1 VSSTMNPI
9 VVEESPIPPA
19 LHDDHVA
26 LPVAP
31 EVSRTRLFAGVI
43 GGVAL
48 LSGLFVAGWLP
59 RRAAAAAAVA
69 AGDER
74 AAGPR
79 RAEVVKPRLET
90 GAVPITLTGGIEALR
105 ETAIWAR
112 ASGYVRTWRVDIG
125 DRVEKGQVL
134 VELDTPELDQQ
145 LAQAQADLASR
156 RAAIEL
162 ARANA
167 AFSRPQALRYESLV
181 PQGLAAQQDL
191 DAKRAAAAVDLA
203 SVHAAEAA
211 LLSQEAEVRRLT
223 ELRSFARVTAPFAGI
238 ITARNVEEGT
248 LVTAGTS
255 GGAGLFRLATT
266 SPVRVF
272 IQVPQALAP
281 SMRAGTAAQVR
292 VREYP
297 DRVFVGTVTRT
308 AGALDPA
315 SRTLRTEVQV
325 PNPGGELLAGV
336 YAQVALETP
345 SSHRT
350 LYVPSAAVMADAHGT
365 HVAVLGDDGRL
376 RFAPVHV
383 ERDTGAEAAIVS
395 GLDGTERVV
404 TNPGEDTV
412 EGAAVVPVERTR
424 N

>member
-1 VSSTMNPI
+1 MSSSMNPT
-9 VVEESPIPPA
+9 VVEHPA
-19 LHDDHVA
+19 SNEAHEDHVE

-31 EVSRTRLFAGVI
+31 EVSRTRLAAGGVL
-43 GGVAL
+43 GVAL
-48 LSGLFVAGWLP
+48 LAGLFVAGWVP
-59 RRAAAAAAVA
+59 RHASAAAAVV
-69 AGDER
+69 AGEER
-74 AAGPR
+74 ALGPH
-79 RAEVVKPRLET
+79 RAEVMTPRVAKSATAL
-90 GAVPITLTGGIEALR
+90 TLTGGVEALR

-112 ASGYVRTWRVDIG
+112 ASGYVRTWHVDIG

-145 LAQAQADLASR
+145 LAQAVADMASR

-162 ARANA
+162 SRANL
-167 AFSRPQALRYESLV
+167 AFSHPQALRYESLV

-191 DAKRAAAAVDLA
+191 DSKRAAAAVDAA

-211 LLSQEAEVRRLT
+211 LLSQQAEVRRLT

-266 SPVRVF
+266 DPVRVF
-272 IQVPQALAP
+272 LQVPQELAP
-281 SMRAGTAAQVR
+281 SMRAGTTAAVR
-292 VREYP
+292 VREFP
-297 DRVFVGTVTRT
+297 DRVFPGTVTRT

-325 PNPGGELLAGV
+325 PNPGGELLAGM
-336 YAQVALETP
+336 YATVALETP
-345 SSHRT
+345 SPHRT

-365 HVAVLGDDGRL
+365 HVAILGEDGRL
-376 RFAPVHV
+376 RFAPVRV
-383 ERDTGAEAAIVS
+383 ERDTGAEAAVVS
-395 GLDGTERVV
+395 GLDGGERVV

-412 EGAAVVPVERTR
+412 EGAAVVPVERAVK
-424 N
+424 